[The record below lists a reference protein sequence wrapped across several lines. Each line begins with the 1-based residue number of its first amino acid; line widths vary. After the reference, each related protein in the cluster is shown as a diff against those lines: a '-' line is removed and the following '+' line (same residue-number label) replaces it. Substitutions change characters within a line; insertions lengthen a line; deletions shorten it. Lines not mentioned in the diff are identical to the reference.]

1 MGIRHSFA
9 NSSLPQTNG
18 KAERFIKPCL
28 RVWAYGRVWANS
40 AE

>member
-18 KAERFIKPCL
+18 KAERFIKPCV